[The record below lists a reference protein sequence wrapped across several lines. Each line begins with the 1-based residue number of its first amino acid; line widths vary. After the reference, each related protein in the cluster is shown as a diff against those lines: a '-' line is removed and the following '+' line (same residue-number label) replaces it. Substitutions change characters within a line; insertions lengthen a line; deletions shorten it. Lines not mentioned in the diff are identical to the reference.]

1 MQFLAH
7 LAVFT
12 ALLASQCAAIP
23 AAADPDTS
31 LITKRDV
38 SVESFTH
45 GGCNYNNGYVSSYM
59 TTCGRCQPV
68 VNKGSIRWSGS

>member
-1 MQFLAH
+1 MQFFTQ

-12 ALLASQCAAIP
+12 ALLAGQCAAIP
-23 AAADPDTS
+23 TVANPDTS

-59 TTCGRCQPV
+59 TSCGRCNPV